1 MPNKG
6 AKVRKNRRKVEPSR
20 VSVKGH
26 PDNENESVIVKE
38 SDAQEDVVA
47 TDKYVKVVSQ
57 LPINNRKENIKV
69 IAHDDNSRYNFF
81 PGLWWNAMHPYL
93 MHSV

>member
-1 MPNKG
+1 MVYVAQYYSYSGLRPNKG

-38 SDAQEDVVA
+38 E
-47 TDKYVKVVSQ
+47 
-57 LPINNRKENIKV
+57 LML
-69 IAHDDNSRYNFF
+69 SR
-81 PGLWWNAMHPYL
+81 GCRSHR
-93 MHSV
+93 